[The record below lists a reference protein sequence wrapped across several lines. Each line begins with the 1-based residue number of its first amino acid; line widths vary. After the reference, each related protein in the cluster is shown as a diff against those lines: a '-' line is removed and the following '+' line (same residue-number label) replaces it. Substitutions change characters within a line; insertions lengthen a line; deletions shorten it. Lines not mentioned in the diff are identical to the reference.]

1 MMTDQATA
9 IRREVN
15 QLVELQIEAFK
26 QESSLTLSQL
36 SDYHSRSHKI
46 TRLYRELDTIARMQ
60 LDLVS
65 VRAS

>member
-1 MMTDQATA
+1 MMTDPATA

-15 QLVELQIEAFK
+15 QLVELQIEAFN
-26 QESSLTLSQL
+26 QESSLTPSQL

-46 TRLYRELDTIARMQ
+46 TKLYRELDTIARMQ
-60 LDLVS
+60 FDFGS

>member
-1 MMTDQATA
+1 MMKDQATA

-15 QLVELQIEAFK
+15 QLIELQIEALK

-36 SDYHSRSHKI
+36 SDDYGRSHKI
-46 TRLYRELDTIARMQ
+46 TRLYPELDTIARMQ
-60 LDLVS
+60 LDLGS